1 MRRGDGR
8 SSLTCTYHSDNTG
21 PQKTIRLAKDIH
33 MASKTARTEIIRK
46 RKVTNSGRARKNAA
60 NAKGTTPRAAVLF
73 GDEQPTRQEA

>member
-1 MRRGDGR
+1 
-8 SSLTCTYHSDNTG
+8 
-21 PQKTIRLAKDIH
+21 